1 VELGRYTGRRV
12 DFSKY
17 AASFF
22 NPHLFHDGFRLRS
35 GCGATALALLTGVA
49 PEIIAQKNGTPHY
62 ADDFMIRFLRRR
74 GFSVLALTQCSVS
87 AATNKVGGQHVV
99 LLSQLFRKN
108 EGTWGVLF
116 NDTYFHNFHIFRLTT
131 LSMLNKPILSAYL
144 VMHSRWR
151 LSRMRE
157 EKPGLKTKSKSGA
170 PALAELRGMRG
181 TSSPK
186 L

>member
-1 VELGRYTGRRV
+1 MERGCYTGRRV

-22 NPHLFHDGFRLRS
+22 NPHLFHEGLRS
-35 GCGATALALLTGVA
+35 RMGCGATALALLTGVA
-49 PEIIAQKNGTPHY
+49 PEIIAGKNGGSHY
-62 ADDFMIRFLRRR
+62 ADDFMIRFLSGR
-74 GFSVLALTQCSVS
+74 GFSVLALTQCAVS
-87 AATNKVGGQHVV
+87 AATNKVGQHHVV

-116 NDTYFHNFHIFRLTT
+116 NDIYFHNFDFFGLTT

-151 LSRMRE
+151 LPPMRE
-157 EKPGLKTKSKSGA
+157 MKPGLNTRIKSGA
-170 PALAELRGMRG
+170 RLQLTDLRGV
-181 TSSPK
+181 
-186 L
+186 